1 MALGSAA
8 WFGWRLTDLAKAR
21 RTGAAGSKRAAAVY
35 TPVGVTAAPAPTES
49 WPPPP
54 AQTKGPGWV
63 YEVFTPPEIAYD
75 VATAKFA
82 VTAPGEAAG
91 IVGPSVLPGVELVE
105 VKRELF
111 RLQLVGTVG
120 GEGHLLGTFE
130 NPFTS
135 EVYLAG
141 PGRELSDLGLTVT
154 AVETR
159 RSPAASAGEA
169 GPAPVVATA
178 VVRDL
183 RTGRSIV
190 LTAGERTLTDE
201 LYAVLTDD
209 EDAEM
214 GPRALRRGEE
224 FQREDRTYRIER
236 LQLDPPSAELAQ
248 TSPVPD
254 LPVRWSLAVRSP
266 REPPSTAAAE

>member
-1 MALGSAA
+1 MALGSAT
-8 WFGWRLTDLAKAR
+8 WFGWKLMDVARTR
-21 RTGAAGSKRAAAVY
+21 RTGATGAKRSAAAY
-35 TPVGVTAAPAPTES
+35 TPVGVTSALAPTGS
-49 WPPPP
+49 WLPPP
-54 AQTKGPGWV
+54 AQAKGPGWV
-63 YEVFTPPEIAYD
+63 YEVFTPPEIFYD
-75 VATAKFA
+75 AAKAKFA
-82 VTAPGEAAG
+82 VTASGDTTG
-91 IVGPSVLPGVELVE
+91 TTGPAVLPGVELVE

-120 GEGHLLGTFE
+120 SEGHYLGTFE

-141 PGRELSDLGLTVT
+141 PGRELTDLGLSVT
-154 AVETR
+154 AVELR
-159 RSPAASAGEA
+159 RSRAAATDGAAPAA
-169 GPAPVVATA
+169 VVATA

-183 RTGRSIV
+183 RTGQSIV

-209 EDAEM
+209 EDADM

-236 LQLDPPSAELAQ
+236 LELDPPSAELAQ

-254 LPVRWSLAVRSP
+254 QPVRWSLAVRGP
-266 REPPSTAAAE
+266 RDPPSTAAAE